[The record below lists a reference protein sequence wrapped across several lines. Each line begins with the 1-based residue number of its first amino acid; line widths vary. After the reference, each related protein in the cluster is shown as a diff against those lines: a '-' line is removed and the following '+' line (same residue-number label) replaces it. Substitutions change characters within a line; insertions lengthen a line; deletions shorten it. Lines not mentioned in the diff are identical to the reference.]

1 MNRNVEVK
9 VRVDDLSGL
18 ARRLIE
24 RGAEDRGILVQ
35 KDTYFHV
42 PSEGGMRLKVREQ
55 DPGGTELISYG
66 RPNVSGLRTSNYQVC
81 KLPPS
86 PDLAAAIALSLG
98 VISEVRKR
106 RHLFMLGRTRVH
118 LDDVEKLGSFL
129 ELEVVLKEG
138 ESESDGETEA
148 EKILG
153 DLGLAGAE
161 RIAGSYSDM
170 Q

>member
-1 MNRNVEVK
+1 MFWCTQSV
-9 VRVDDLSGL
+9 
-18 ARRLIE
+18 
-24 RGAEDRGILVQ
+24 
-35 KDTYFHV
+35 TTV
-42 PSEGGMRLKVREQ
+42 P
-55 DPGGTELISYG
+55 
-66 RPNVSGLRTSNYQVC
+66 
-81 KLPPS
+81 
-86 PDLAAAIALSLG
+86 LSLG

-161 RIAGSYSDM
+161 RIAGSYSNM